1 MPEILKTLNWRTVKK
16 QGRENTKK
24 KSFSARYY
32 YKKKT
37 LNDTLKLAEQQE
49 AAGV

>member
-1 MPEILKTLNWRTVKK
+1 MPGTLKTLNWRTVIK
-16 QGRENTKK
+16 QGRENTE
-24 KSFSARYY
+24 KSFPARWY